1 MNALIKF
8 ALHNR
13 LLIVCLSLITLVA
26 GSITMASLPIDIF
39 PSLTRPRVTVMTE
52 CPGLSPEEVETLV
65 TLPLEVAF
73 NGATGVEAVRSSS
86 GIGLSVIYVEFGW
99 NTNIYVARQ
108 IVNERIAIVRDRMPE
123 TVKPELAPISSIMG
137 QIVMVGMYSK
147 DGSTKPMDVRTL
159 ADWAVRPRLLTIP
172 GVAQVITMGG
182 GRKQYQVKV
191 DAAKLQ
197 TFDVSLEEV
206 EQALIESNQN
216 ATGGYL
222 ERGSR
227 EFLVRGIGRVQ
238 SLDDLEQLV
247 VKSHGERSILLRDV
261 AKAVEA
267 PQVKRGDTSV
277 NGHPAVVLTIAKQP
291 TADTRALTDKITNA
305 LHELQASLP
314 PDIVIE
320 PELYQQREFIDRGIH
335 NVLEALRDGAVLVL
349 IILFLFLMN
358 VRTTFITLT
367 AIPLSIVITGLV
379 FYFTGQSI
387 NVMTLGGLAVAM
399 GELVDDAIVDIENVF
414 RRLHQNARLAQ
425 PKPSLDVIYHAS
437 IEVRGVIVF
446 GTILVILVF
455 MPLFALSGVEGRLF
469 APLGVAYIVSILAS
483 LVVSLT
489 VTPVLGSLLLARQ
502 IERQGKL
509 AREAVAEAASERGGV
524 SPLALGRQPVLEEPG
539 GLRHPA
545 QSGLTPNHLT
555 GNHAADPHNADSFL
569 LRFLK
574 RAVTP
579 VIHFS
584 MSPWGL
590 KLILLVVFTAIAGS
604 GLLVVSLGTDF
615 LPPFDEGAAQVNV
628 TLPPGSS
635 LETSNRVSGM
645 VDKAFRKHMAA
656 EKSDEGRGARGEKRT
671 RDDSSNSLTPRPS
684 PLTPAPL
691 IKSLVRRSGRAE
703 MDEHA
708 EGVHVTE
715 YIVSMN
721 PHSGIPRQEA
731 LAILRK
737 ELEAIPGIEYE
748 VEQPLAHLISH
759 MLSGVSAQIAIKVFG
774 DDLDTLRKTA
784 NEIKAAITGIPGL
797 APPVVEAQTLIP
809 QLRIELNREQLALN
823 GLTPGHVNRLV
834 ETALNGRTV
843 STILEGSRTFD
854 LVVRMD
860 DEYRT
865 DVDAI
870 RRLVIVLP
878 SGGSIPLEAVA
889 RIYDGAG
896 PNTISHERTKR
907 RITIR
912 GNTTDRDLG
921 SVVADIQAAVK
932 QKVKLPE
939 GYFIEYG
946 GQFEAQQEATRLI
959 SILSLVSLA
968 GVFLVLFTQFP
979 SIRIVLQIMLALP
992 TAFVGGAVALWLT
1005 GQTLTVAGMVGFI
1018 SLGGIAARN
1027 GILLVSHY
1035 IHLMKEEGEQFTAS
1049 MIMRGS
1055 LERLAPVL
1063 MTALTAGIGLVP
1075 LVLGG
1080 QQPGKE
1086 ILYPVATVILGG
1098 LITSTICEYVVH
1110 PGLFWRFSGSAAKR
1124 LTEQPHS

>member
-13 LLIVCLSLITLVA
+13 MLIVCLALITLVA
-26 GSITMASLPIDIF
+26 GSMTMATLPIDIF

-99 NTNIYVARQ
+99 NTDIYIARQ
-108 IVNERIAIVRDRMPE
+108 IVNERIAIVRDRLPE

-147 DGSTKPMDVRTL
+147 NGSTPPMEVRTL

-197 TFDVSLEEV
+197 AFDVGLEEV
-206 EQALIESNQN
+206 EQALKESNQN
-216 ATGGYL
+216 ATGGFL
-222 ERGSR
+222 DRGSR
-227 EFLVRGIGRVQ
+227 EYLVRGIGRIQ
-238 SLDDLEQLV
+238 SIGDLEQTV
-247 VKSHGERSILLRDV
+247 VKSHGDRSVLVRDV
-261 AKAVEA
+261 AKVVEG
-267 PQVKRGDTSV
+267 PQVKRGDSSV
-277 NGHPAVVLTIAKQP
+277 NGHPSVVLTIAKQP
-291 TADTRALTDKITNA
+291 TGDTRLLTDKIELA
-305 LHELQASLP
+305 LQDLKASLP
-314 PDIVIE
+314 PDIEIDSSIF
-320 PELYQQREFIDRGIH
+320 QQRKFIDLGIH

-379 FYFTGQSI
+379 FYFFGQSI

-437 IEVRGVIVF
+437 IEVRGCIVF
-446 GTILVILVF
+446 GTMLVILVF
-455 MPLFALSGVEGRLF
+455 LPLFALSGVEGRLF

-483 LVVSLT
+483 LLVSLT

-509 AREAVAEAASERGGV
+509 ASQKAVTAG
-524 SPLALGRQPVLEEPG
+524 
-539 GLRHPA
+539 
-545 QSGLTPNHLT
+545 
-555 GNHAADPHNADSFL
+555 AADAHSAEPHGADSFL
-569 LRFLK
+569 LRWLK
-574 RAVTP
+574 WAVAP
-579 VIHFS
+579 VIRFS
-584 MSPWGL
+584 MNSRGL
-590 KLILLVVFTAIAGS
+590 KLILTTVFAAIVGS
-604 GLLVVSLGTDF
+604 GFLVVSLGTDF
-615 LPPFDEGAAQVNV
+615 LPPFDEGAAQVNIV
-628 TLPPGSS
+628 LPPGSS
-635 LETSNRVSGM
+635 LETSNRVSRM

-656 EKSDEGRGARGEKRT
+656 ETSDDAAAAGHGTKPSFPFNMFSGEGGGTADDKS
-671 RDDSSNSLTPRPS
+671 
-684 PLTPAPL
+684 L
-691 IKSLVRRSGRAE
+691 IKALVRRSGRAE

-708 EGVHVTE
+708 EGVNVTE
-715 YIVSMN
+715 YIVSIN

-774 DDLDTLRKTA
+774 DDLDTLRNKA
-784 NEIKAAITGIPGL
+784 NEIKAAITGISGL
-797 APPVVEAQTLIP
+797 APPVVEPQTLIP

-823 GLTPGHVNRLV
+823 GLTPGDVNRLV
-834 ETALNGRTV
+834 ETALNGTTV
-843 STILEGSRTFD
+843 SVILEGSRTFD

-979 SIRIVLQIMLALP
+979 STRIVLQIMFSLP
-992 TAFVGGAVALWLT
+992 IAFVGGVVALWLT

-1027 GILLVSHY
+1027 GILLVAHY
-1035 IHLMKEEGEQFTAS
+1035 VHLMKEEGEQFTAS
-1049 MIMRGS
+1049 MILRGS

-1110 PGLFWRFSGSAAKR
+1110 PGLFWQFSGNSAKR
-1124 LTEQPHS
+1124 LAAQTETH